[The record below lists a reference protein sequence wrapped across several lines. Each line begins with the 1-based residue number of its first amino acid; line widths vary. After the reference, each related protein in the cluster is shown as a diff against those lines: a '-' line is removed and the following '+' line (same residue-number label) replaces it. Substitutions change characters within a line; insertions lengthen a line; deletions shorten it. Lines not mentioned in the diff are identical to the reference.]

1 MKKFLIPAV
10 LALASG
16 GSFPVA
22 AADYYYNTGLANGSA
37 WSGSSNWSITG
48 SSGPFDTNWANN
60 NTAVFVIASN
70 RAVELEG
77 NTFSFNSAGGIYN
90 NSGASSL
97 TIRST
102 YGGVGT
108 LDFSGGTFRAGNN
121 NSAATTIHSTV
132 TLRGNLTLTS
142 GVLDMTSATNVGVF
156 GYTGTMTTTG
166 GLLYTGA
173 SRFSGSSHIVNT
185 GASIYSENAGTYNIG
200 SLNMTQ
206 GNYFIGV
213 FAASGTVN
221 STVHQLS
228 GSTTGGNIQARLNNL
243 GNGLIHSFT
252 VDQSSNTAYNGNLIG
267 DNTAGNSYISYFRFT
282 KSGTGSLSLGG
293 NTIRLL
299 QGTTVSAGTLLID
312 GLPSSTT
319 RTFDN
324 IAGGAGSAAITVQ
337 NGGALGGVSTVTVL
351 NGRHVVVEQGG
362 GLVPGSDGTF
372 GRLTMNFGSAGGELD
387 LLGGANGTGWLKFD
401 LGSNATAGT
410 TYDNIRVVG
419 SSLAVNVAIGAQLL
433 NFDDFSFSALA
444 GFGEGVYTL
453 FTLDGTAALD
463 GSLGNSL
470 SGVVTSGYLGT
481 LSQSGNNI
489 LLTVAAVPEPGSIFL
504 VLGGAAVIFGR
515 MARTRRRP

>member
-1 MKKFLIPAV
+1 MKRFCLSA
-10 LALASG
+10 ALAVASG
-16 GSFPVA
+16 VSTPVF

-37 WSGSSNWSITG
+37 WSGSTNWSTSG
-48 SSGPFDTNWANN
+48 SSGPYDTNWVNN
-60 NTAVFVIASN
+60 NTAVFVLASN

-77 NTFSFNSAGGIYN
+77 STISLNSSGGIYN
-90 NSGASSL
+90 NSSGNTL

-121 NSAATTIHSTV
+121 NGVATTIHASV
-132 TLRGNLTLTS
+132 TLKGNLTLAS
-142 GVLDMTSATNVGVF
+142 GVLDMTSTMNVGVS
-156 GYTGTMTTTG
+156 GYTGTMTTAG

-173 SRFSGSSHIVNT
+173 SRFSGSSHLVNT

-200 SLNMTQ
+200 SLTMTQ
-206 GNYFIGV
+206 GNYYVGV
-213 FAASGTVN
+213 LASSGTVN

-228 GSTTGGNIQARLNNL
+228 GSATGGNIQARLNNL
-243 GNGLIHSFT
+243 GNGLIHTFT
-252 VDQSSNTAYNGNLIG
+252 VDQSSNTVYNGNLVG
-267 DNTAGNSYISYFRFT
+267 DNTAGNSFVSYFRFT
-282 KSGTGSLSLGG
+282 KSGSGSLSLGG

-312 GLPSSTT
+312 GLPSSST

-372 GRLTMNFGSAGGELD
+372 GRLTLNFGSTGGELD

-401 LGSNATAGT
+401 LGSDATAGT

-419 SSLAVNVAIGAQLL
+419 SSLAVNVDIGAQLL

-444 GFGEGVYTL
+444 GFGEGIYTL
-453 FTLDGTAALD
+453 FTLDGTAALN

-470 SGVVTSGYLGT
+470 SGVVASGYLGT
-481 LSQSGNNI
+481 LSLSGNNI

-504 VLGGAAVIFGR
+504 VLGGAAVILGR
-515 MARTRRRP
+515 MARMRRKP